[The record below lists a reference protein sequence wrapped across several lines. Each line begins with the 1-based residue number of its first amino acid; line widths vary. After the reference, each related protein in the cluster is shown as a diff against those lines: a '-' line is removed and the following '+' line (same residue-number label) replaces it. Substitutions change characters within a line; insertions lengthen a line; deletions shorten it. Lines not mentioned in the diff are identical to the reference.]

1 MAEDPIAQGVDWNL
15 RKSKRKAMVKEER
28 VEVHR
33 SGSRVDA

>member
-15 RKSKRKAMVKEER
+15 RKSKRKAMAKEER